1 MKKDKRHKLI
11 EAVLMIATY
20 LITPVVIL
28 FLCSLLSGCKT
39 VERESVV
46 VKSDTLHHYT
56 HSKDSVVYRDSVF
69 VHLYEKGDTIYSI
82 TERWNV
88 QYRDRV
94 RVDTVYKSVAVVQ
107 QQTERTEKKAP
118 WYERYMSWVWAVA
131 VVGCFMFGMWCS
143 KRRDKT

>member
-1 MKKDKRHKLI
+1 MNEDEKNIIIKCLAELLTFI
-11 EAVLMIATY
+11 VGIGLGLLMCA
-20 LITPVVIL
+20 
-28 FLCSLLSGCKT
+28 LLSGCKT
-39 VERESVV
+39 VECESVV

-56 HSKDSVVYRDSVF
+56 ERRDSVVYRDSVF
-69 VHLYEKGDTIYSI
+69 VRLYEKGDTIYSI

-118 WYERYMSWVWAVA
+118 WYERYMSWVWAIA
-131 VVGCFMFGMWCS
+131 VVGCFMFGMWCQ
-143 KRRDKT
+143 KKK

>member
-1 MKKDKRHKLI
+1 MTKDKRHRLI

-20 LITPVVIL
+20 LITPIVIL

-39 VERESVV
+39 VERENIVT
-46 VKSDTLHHYT
+46 KTDTLHHYT
-56 HSKDSVVYRDSVF
+56 ERRDSVVYRDSVF

-94 RVDTVYKSVAVVQ
+94 KTDTVY
-107 QQTERTEKKAP
+107 RTVYVSQKEKEEKKAP
-118 WYERYMSWVWAVA
+118 WYDKLISWAWVVA
-131 VVGCFMFGMWCS
+131 VVGCFMFGMWCQ
-143 KRRDKT
+143 KKK

>member
-1 MKKDKRHKLI
+1 MTKDKRHRLI

-39 VERESVV
+39 VERESVI

-56 HSKDSVVYRDSVF
+56 ERRDSVVYRDSVF
-69 VHLYEKGDTIYSI
+69 VHLYERGDTIYSI

-94 RVDTVYKSVAVVQ
+94 KIDTVY
-107 QQTERTEKKAP
+107 RTVYVSQKKKKKKKAP

-131 VVGCFMFGMWCS
+131 VVGCFMFGMWCA
-143 KRRDKT
+143 KKKE

>member
-1 MKKDKRHKLI
+1 MTDKKRHKLI

-39 VERESVV
+39 VERENIVT
-46 VKSDTLHHYT
+46 KTDTLHHYT
-56 HSKDSVVYRDSVF
+56 ERRDSVVYRDSVF

-131 VVGCFMFGMWCS
+131 VVGCFMFGMWCAR
-143 KRRDKT
+143 KKE